1 MHKRKRKFYG
11 NGENRKKNLCCVFD
25 RRLVS
30 KIYKEQQQQ
39 QKTLLNVKKNQLKIS
54 YGTERSSQK
63 KYKRLRT
70 SSKSVHHT

>member
-11 NGENRKKNLCCVFD
+11 NGGKRKKIFANCVFD

-30 KIYKEQQQQ
+30 KIYKEQQQ

-63 KYKRLRT
+63 KYKWLRT